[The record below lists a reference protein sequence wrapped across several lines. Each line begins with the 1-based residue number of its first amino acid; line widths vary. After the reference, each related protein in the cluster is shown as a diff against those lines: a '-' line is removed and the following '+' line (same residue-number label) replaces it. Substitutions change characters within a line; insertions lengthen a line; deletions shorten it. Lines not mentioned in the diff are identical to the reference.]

1 MTPVPSWYPFDP
13 EEAKPAPE
21 PLLLVQAFLNTRDF
35 EADRDLLEDREEARR
50 WLTAAGLLAKGAGL
64 TAPELESARAV
75 RDGIRSLV
83 EGGGRV
89 RPLRELAEAHRV
101 RLLVPKNGEL
111 ALEPARREDLGDGLF
126 GLLLVI
132 RQAQQDGIW
141 SRLHACANPECR
153 WVFYDSS
160 RNQQGNWC
168 DMAVCGNRL
177 KNRRLRARQAESTV
191 A

>member
-13 EEAKPAPE
+13 DEAKPAPE

-35 EADRDLLEDREEARR
+35 EEDRDLLEDRSQARS
-50 WLTAAGLLAKGAGL
+50 WLTAAGLLPRGGGL
-64 TAPELESARAV
+64 SVPELESARAV

-83 EGGGRV
+83 EGGGRLK
-89 RPLRELAEAHRV
+89 PLRELADAHRV
-101 RLLVPKNGEL
+101 RLVVRRDGEL
-111 ALEPARREDLGDGLF
+111 TLEPARREDLGAGLF
-126 GLLLVI
+126 ELLLVI
-132 RQAQQDGIW
+132 RQAQEDGTW

-177 KNRRLRARQAESTV
+177 KNRRLRARQAGST
-191 A
+191 AA

>member
-83 EGGGRV
+83 EGGGGLK
-89 RPLRELAEAHRV
+89 PLRELAEAHRV
-101 RLLVPKNGEL
+101 RLLVRKNGEL
-111 ALEPARREDLGDGLF
+111 TLEPAGPENLGDGLF

-132 RQAQQDGIW
+132 RQAQQDGTW

-177 KNRRLRARQAESTV
+177 KNRRLRARQAGSTV